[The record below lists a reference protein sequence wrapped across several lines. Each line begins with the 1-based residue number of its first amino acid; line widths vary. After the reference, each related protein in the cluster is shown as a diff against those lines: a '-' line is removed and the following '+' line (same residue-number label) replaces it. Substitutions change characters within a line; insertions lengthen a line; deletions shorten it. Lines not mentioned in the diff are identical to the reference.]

1 MRLPEWAFPLYL
13 RAARRN
19 RPFRSAERARALVD
33 DLALRPSSY
42 GPPQQLKF
50 PVTIDVSRRDGW
62 PVYRVHPTAGPT
74 RGAVVYAHGGGW
86 VYEIAAAHWQLVAQ
100 IAAKA
105 QTTVVVPIYPLVPF
119 GTADAVVSAVVDLV
133 LEARERHGEVRL
145 AGDSAGGQIALSAA
159 MDLRDRH
166 NVTLPRTVLISPAL
180 DLSWSNPRIPQVQPT
195 DPWLG
200 EPGGRVFSELWR
212 GELPTD
218 DPRVSPLAG
227 DLAGL
232 GPLTV
237 FSGTHDVLNPDAH
250 LLRDRAKAA
259 GVDMEFHEAEG
270 LIHVYPLLPT
280 RKGEAARAII
290 TERLTIG
297 TSSNG
302 LEDGERSPKPTSIRM
317 P

>member
-1 MRLPEWAFPLYL
+1 MRLPEWAIPLYL
-13 RAARRN
+13 RATGMPRV
-19 RPFRSAERARALVD
+19 FRSPERARTLVD
-33 DLALRPSSY
+33 SLALRPRSY
-42 GPPQQLKF
+42 APPRRLGF

-62 PVYRVHPTAGPT
+62 PVYRVRPTVAPPQ
-74 RGAVVYAHGGGW
+74 GAVVYAHGGGW
-86 VYEIAAAHWQLVAQ
+86 AYEIAAAHWQLVAQ

-119 GTADAVVSAVVDLV
+119 GTADAVVTAVVDLV
-133 LEARERHGEVRL
+133 RETRERHAEVRL

-159 MDLRDRH
+159 MVLRDQH

-195 DPWLG
+195 DPWLAM
-200 EPGGRVFSELWR
+200 PGGRVFSELWR

-232 GPLTV
+232 GPLTL

-259 GVDMEFHEAEG
+259 GVEVEFHEGEG
-270 LIHVYPLLPT
+270 LVHVYPLLPT
-280 RKGEAARAII
+280 RAGEAARAII
-290 TERLTIG
+290 TERPTIG

-302 LEDGERSPKPTSIRM
+302 PEDGERSPKPTSIRM